1 MGELWKDPV
10 TRQVVA
16 ESARYQLNDSASYF
30 FDAMERIGS
39 VSYVPTD
46 QDILR
51 TRVRS
56 TGICE
61 ERFNIQTHQ
70 LRVFDVGGQR
80 SERKKW
86 QSGDRIHCFENVNV
100 LLFVVAIS
108 EIGQTLWEDETVSRL
123 DESTMLF
130 ESISSSRWFEKS
142 AFVLFLNK
150 IDLFKLKLL
159 QSPLSD
165 FYPEYTGGD
174 SFENACQFML
184 HKFTDLDKRRNQRQ
198 LYTHFT
204 QATDTSQVKVVMAAM
219 IDSILSKALSEVG
232 FM

>member
-1 MGELWKDPV
+1 MF
-10 TRQVVA
+10 
-16 ESARYQLNDSASYF
+16 QLNDSAKTF
-30 FDAMERIGS
+30 FDSIERIGMDG
-39 VSYVPTD
+39 YLPTD

-61 ERFNIQTHQ
+61 ERFLVKKHQ
-70 LRVFDVGGQR
+70 LRVFDIGGQR

-86 QSGDRIHCFENVNV
+86 IHCFENVHV
-100 LLFVVAIS
+100 LLFVAAIS
-108 EIGQTLWEDETVSRL
+108 EIGQQLWEDETISRL
-123 DESTMLF
+123 DEATMLF

-150 IDLFKLKLL
+150 VDLFREKLQHVSLA
-159 QSPLSD
+159 SY
-165 FYPEYTGGD
+165 YPEYNGGA

-184 HKFTDLDKRRNQRQ
+184 QKFTTLDKRRAARP

-204 QATDTSQVKVVMAAM
+204 QATDTSQVRVVLAAM
-219 IDSILSKALSEVG
+219 MDSVLASLLEEVG
-232 FM
+232 LL